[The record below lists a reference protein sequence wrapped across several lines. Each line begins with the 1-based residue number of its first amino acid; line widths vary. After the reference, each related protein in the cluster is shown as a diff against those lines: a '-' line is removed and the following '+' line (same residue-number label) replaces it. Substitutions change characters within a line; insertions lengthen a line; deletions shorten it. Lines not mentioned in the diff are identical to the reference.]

1 MSSSD
6 LTEILA
12 HNLEAAR
19 LALREAETA
28 HDQATARAEA
38 LANRLAEARAKRE
51 AITERRLNGA
61 ATTEDAHEFGALGA
75 DMEALALMVTKSQAE
90 TDATQP
96 DAARAALAN
105 AEAAWHRHQKQETI
119 RALFDR
125 AKQIE
130 ARLVECLGELAI
142 LSIESGGQNFR
153 DVWAPSEDLQTIMR
167 HSRPETIAG
176 LRRAA

>member
-28 HDQATARAEA
+28 HTEATARAEA
-38 LANRLAEARAKRE
+38 LANRLAETRAKRE

-61 ATTEDAHEFGALGA
+61 ATTEDAHEFGALTA
-75 DMEALALMVTKSQAE
+75 DIDALAVMLTKAQTEA
-90 TDATQP
+90 DATQP
-96 DAARAALAN
+96 DTARAALAN
-105 AEAAWHRHQKQETI
+105 AEHAWQQHQKLETI
-119 RALFDR
+119 RAVTDR
-125 AKQIE
+125 AKAIE
-130 ARLVECLGELAI
+130 RRLVEILGELAT

-153 DVWAPSEDLQTIMR
+153 DVWSPSEDLETIMR